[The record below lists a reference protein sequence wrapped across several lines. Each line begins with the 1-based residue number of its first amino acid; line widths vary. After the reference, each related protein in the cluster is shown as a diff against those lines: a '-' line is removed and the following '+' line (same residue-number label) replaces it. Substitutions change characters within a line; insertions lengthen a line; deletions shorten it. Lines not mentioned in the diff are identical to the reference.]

1 MLSGKCLC
9 GTVSYEITGDLSNL
23 LHCHCSLCRKSHGA
37 SFVTFAAT
45 SIETFKFTSGLTHLQ
60 PSSGPGH
67 INRNFCGTC
76 GSTMPFEEG
85 GSISVPVGTLVS
97 LCPTIAVGHIFTN
110 SRAPWYEI
118 TDDLKQYEEFP
129 ASMQRQA
136 IDPLPLPDSDCPG
149 GTCLCGQ
156 ISFEITETP
165 LGMMNCHCDRCKR
178 SRGAAHATNLFV
190 ASSGFRWRHGESHL
204 QRYKLPEAERFSTA
218 FCSSCG
224 SLMPRTSTDSKT
236 VNIPAGSLNGD
247 PGIKPGAHIYTA
259 NKANWFRITDDLPQY
274 EQGIKR

>member
-9 GTVSYEITGDLSNL
+9 GTINYEITGNLSNL

-37 SFVTFAAT
+37 SFATFAAT
-45 SIETFKFTSGLTHLQ
+45 SIETFRFSSGLAHLQ

-67 INRNFCGTC
+67 LNRNFCGIC

-85 GSISVPVGTLVS
+85 GSVSVPVGTLVS
-97 LCPTIAVGHIFTN
+97 LCPSIAVGHIFVN
-110 SRAPWYEI
+110 SRAPWFEI
-118 TDDLKQYEEFP
+118 TDDLKQDEEFP

-136 IDPLPLPDSDCPG
+136 IDSPPLPDSNYPS

-178 SRGAAHATNLFV
+178 SRSAAHATNLFV
-190 ASSGFRWRHGESHL
+190 TSSGFRWRGGESYVR
-204 QRYKLPEAERFSTA
+204 QYKLPEADRFGTA
-218 FCSSCG
+218 FCSNCG
-224 SLMPRTSTDSKT
+224 SLMPRASTGAET

-247 PGIKPGAHIYTA
+247 PGIKPEAHIYTA
-259 NKANWFRITDDLPQY
+259 NKANWFQITDDLPQY
-274 EQGIKR
+274 EQGIQR